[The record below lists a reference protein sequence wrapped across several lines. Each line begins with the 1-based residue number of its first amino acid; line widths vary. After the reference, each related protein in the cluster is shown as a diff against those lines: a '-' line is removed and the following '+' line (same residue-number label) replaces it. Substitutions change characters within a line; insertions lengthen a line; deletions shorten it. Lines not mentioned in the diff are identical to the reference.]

1 MKRRKVILLYLIILV
16 FSINLNAIQKVWE
29 NNNLYTFSLGKPVNI
44 SIDSDG
50 KMILTPK
57 LSLITKVED
66 DYIVDIVE
74 SNDVLYIAG
83 GSTGKIFKFEKG
95 ELSVLTQFKGERI
108 LCLAKFPGGILVGV
122 APTGKVYRIKNDGTK
137 TEFFNSNTN
146 YIWSILE
153 LKGSY
158 YILTGKDPKLIK
170 VSMLRKSEVLF
181 SSRASHLTRLTRFGE
196 NSLLF
201 GETPT
206 GIVYKYD
213 LDSGKMSIVY
223 DTPGQEITGID
234 VSRDNKIHIT
244 SVYLSGAKLPTLMT
258 MPLKNKKVEDKKA
271 TDLNETLNNKKNLIP
286 SGVPK
291 YRSKG
296 TGAMM
301 FRVGVNGDLEE
312 IWSVKKNF
320 ILDSYYNKKIGWI
333 VAFDTNG
340 LVLKL
345 EQEKLP
351 GLFLK
356 INNNTIVRIKEEN
369 KKIYILTGFPGE
381 VYLLDTTTSS
391 SGYIESDVLDAG
403 TSGNWGRL
411 FWESIIPQ
419 NTSVKFY
426 TRSGNSEK
434 PGDYWEDWKGP
445 YAKSGARILSSS
457 ARFLQWKVEMTT
469 SGLLRVSPEV
479 SSVKV
484 TFTEKNIK
492 PIIISLNVTP
502 PEFSMLI
509 PKTSINSRQ
518 DTVFS
523 PSAFSSSSYM
533 PMKNTSGVIKVT
545 WACIDDNFDSL
556 IYSVYIRNINSSNWV
571 LMAENLTVSPYEF
584 DANYF
589 DDGEYQIQ
597 LVVSDIPS
605 HNKDNALE
613 NVQISNKFIVDNTP
627 PKISKMKS
635 LAFLNLRV
643 SDTYSDIARL
653 DYQVDFKDW
662 KSIVSD
668 DEILDSKI
676 EFFTLNLYHLKGG
689 KHFILVRA
697 IDKQGNAAYFRT
709 TLDFSK

>member
-1 MKRRKVILLYLIILV
+1 MKQRKVILLYLIILV

-29 NNNLYTFSLGKPVNI
+29 NDNLHTFSLGKPVNI

-50 KMILTPK
+50 KMSLTPK
-57 LSLITKVED
+57 LNLVTKVED
-66 DYIVDIVE
+66 NYIVDVVE
-74 SNDVLYIAG
+74 SNDILYIAG

-95 ELSVLTQFKGERI
+95 ELSVLTQFTGERI
-108 LCLAKFPGGILVGV
+108 LCLAKFPDGILVGV
-122 APTGKVYRIKNDGTK
+122 APTGKVYRIKSDGTK

-153 LKGSY
+153 IKGSY

-170 VSMLRKSEVLF
+170 VSILRKSEVLF
-181 SSRASHLTRLTRFGE
+181 SSKASHLTRLTRFGE

-213 LDSGKMSIVY
+213 IKSGKISILY
-223 DTPGQEITGID
+223 DTPGQEVTGID
-234 VSRDNKIHIT
+234 VSNDNKILIT

-258 MPLKNKKVEDKKA
+258 MPLINKKVVDKKE
-271 TDLNETLNNKKNLIP
+271 TDLNEALTNKKILPP

-301 FRVGVNGDLEE
+301 FRVGINGNLEE
-312 IWSVKKNF
+312 VWSVKKNF
-320 ILDSYYNKKIGWI
+320 ILDSYFNRKFGWI

-345 EQEKLP
+345 EPEKLP

-369 KKIYILTGFPGE
+369 KRIYILTGFPGE
-381 VYLLDTTTSS
+381 VYLLDSTIST
-391 SGYIESDVLDAG
+391 SGYLESDVLDAG
-403 TSGNWGRL
+403 TSGDWGRI
-411 FWESIIPQ
+411 FWESITLQDTGVRI
-419 NTSVKFY
+419 Y
-426 TRSGNSEK
+426 TRSGNSEN
-434 PGDYWEDWKGP
+434 PGDYWEDWRGP
-445 YAKSGARILSSS
+445 YEKSGARILSSS
-457 ARFLQWKVEMTT
+457 ARFLQWKIELT
-469 SGLLRVSPEV
+469 SGTLKVSPEV

-492 PIIISLNVTP
+492 PIIMSLKVTP

-509 PKTSINSRQ
+509 PKTSVNSRQ
-518 DTVFS
+518 ETIFTPSTYSSS
-523 PSAFSSSSYM
+523 PSM
-533 PMKNTSGVIKVT
+533 PMKNTSGIIKVT
-545 WACIDDNFDSL
+545 WACVDDNFDSL
-556 IYSVYIRNINSSNWV
+556 VYSVYIRNINTGKWTIMS
-571 LMAENLTVSPYEF
+571 ENLAGSPYEF

-589 DDGEYQIQ
+589 DDGEYQVK

-613 NVQISNKFIVDNTP
+613 NVQISNKFIIDNTP
-627 PKISKMKS
+627 PKITKLKS
-635 LAFLNLRV
+635 ISFLNLRV
-643 SDTYSDIARL
+643 SDTHSDIARL
-653 DYQVDFKDW
+653 DYQIDFKDW

-697 IDKQGNAAYFRT
+697 IDKQGNAGYYRT
-709 TLDFSK
+709 TLDFGK